1 MLVDNQAGD
10 VAVNRVLRNLNIL
23 KQRNKWDVQSL
34 RYLDE
39 AATTHTVLPLF
50 VFLHLL
56 RRNADE
62 PGKFALREPAGESIG
77 ANVAANEAI
86 DCLLIFFEHIA
97 SEEIFVRD
105 QIRQFYFLIITSPL
119 TTVPGIKFFAIKLA
133 RNGVAKEDKTIEKLC
148 KIVLQSHV

>member
-23 KQRNKWDVQSL
+23 KQRNKRDVQSL

-86 DCLLIFFEHIA
+86 DCLLIFLSILPLRRFLYA
-97 SEEIFVRD
+97 TKFDNFIF
-105 QIRQFYFLIITSPL
+105 
-119 TTVPGIKFFAIKLA
+119 
-133 RNGVAKEDKTIEKLC
+133 
-148 KIVLQSHV
+148 